1 MKTELQEKGPSTV
14 HCQQREREGF
24 FLTYP
29 INAKPNF
36 LPNLTN
42 NKGKLMIEVECCKT
56 DTYRYIQALCD
67 VDMIC

>member
-29 INAKPNF
+29 INAEPNF

-42 NKGKLMIEVECCKT
+42 NKGKLMMEVECCKNCF
-56 DTYRYIQALCD
+56 IQIHTGTL
-67 VDMIC
+67 